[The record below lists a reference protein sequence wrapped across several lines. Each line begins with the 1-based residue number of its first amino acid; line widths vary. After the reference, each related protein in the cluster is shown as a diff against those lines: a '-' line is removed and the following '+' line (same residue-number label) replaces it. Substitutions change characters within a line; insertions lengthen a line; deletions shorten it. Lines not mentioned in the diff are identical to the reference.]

1 LGGMSVGEQKSSGS
15 LSDPLPPPS
24 FSAPSQPS
32 STPNYPAPPMWQPA
46 QRRVYPDAYN
56 GPPPTVSSFLLCSLL
71 WNSGYPS
78 LSFWHL
84 SLSLSLSKGY
94 QRLSVFPTIFL
105 FLNLLFFCCMVLSMA
120 SKVFT

>member
-71 WNSGYPS
+71 WNSDIHLSAFGIQ
-78 LSFWHL
+78 LSF
-84 SLSLSLSKGY
+84 SLK
-94 QRLSVFPTIFL
+94 RL
-105 FLNLLFFCCMVLSMA
+105 
-120 SKVFT
+120 